1 MLLGKD
7 KPDPFEV
14 YNDYNSN
21 LVNLFLCRMRD
32 RPAELIR
39 ELGFLPLNSREEFNA
54 WKKFFEKEEFND
66 QHVSQELEA
75 LDELWG
81 EKRRQSFRPSICTL
95 CRTVRYGKPPCIFK
109 LIRYS
114 YASAGRSFGRQPFSI
129 SSVFP
134 LIQDVAKRL
143 EHVVIENQD
152 FEVLIRHYDR
162 PDSFFYCDPPYFDS
176 EYIYDAPFSWEDHQR
191 LNRVLGQAQ
200 GKWLLSYND
209 CEEIRELY
217 RGYALFDFQRVHTM
231 GQRFDAG
238 RASSGCSTAKPR
250 HHASARQ
257 FVLLCA
263 FFISNQ
269 NNRRKHDETQSPQNA
284 LFAAGCSA
292 ALGNP
297 AGSVGHSAAGG
308 HRAGCGTCAGSIHG
322 PNERRNRTNRGISA
336 CPRGDGRTAGTARR
350 GNTACGCSG

>member
-21 LVNLFLCRMRD
+21 LVNLFRCMRD

-81 EKRRQSFRPSICTL
+81 EEAAELQALYLHSVQDCALRKAAM
-95 CRTVRYGKPPCIFK
+95 YFK

-114 YASAGRSFGRQPFSI
+114 YASAGRSFGCQPFSI
-129 SSVFP
+129 PSVFP

-231 GQRFDAG
+231 VQRFDAG
-238 RASSGCSTAKPR
+238 REFHELLIGNYDLYEREKNKP
-250 HHASARQ
+250 AQLSMQ
-257 FVLLCA
+257 ELLGGTHEPIDVQRILKERILPC
-263 FFISNQ
+263 
-269 NNRRKHDETQSPQNA
+269 KHKK
-284 LFAAGCSA
+284 
-292 ALGNP
+292 
-297 AGSVGHSAAGG
+297 
-308 HRAGCGTCAGSIHG
+308 
-322 PNERRNRTNRGISA
+322 
-336 CPRGDGRTAGTARR
+336 
-350 GNTACGCSG
+350 

>member
-1 MLLGKD
+1 
-7 KPDPFEV
+7 
-14 YNDYNSN
+14 
-21 LVNLFLCRMRD
+21 MRD

-54 WKKFFEKEEFND
+54 WKKFFEREEFND
-66 QHVSQELEA
+66 QSVRQELEA

-81 EKRRQSFRPSICTL
+81 EQAAELQALYLHSVQDDPLRKAAM
-95 CRTVRYGKPPCIFK
+95 YFK

-114 YASAGRSFGRQPFSI
+114 YASAGRSFGCQPFSI

-162 PDSFFYCDPPYFDS
+162 PDAFFYCDPPYFDS
-176 EYIYDAPFSWEDHQR
+176 EYVYDAPFSWEDHQR
-191 LNRVLGQAQ
+191 LNRVLRQAQ

-231 GQRFDAG
+231 VQRFDAG
-238 RASSGCSTAKPR
+238 REFHELLIGNYDLYEREKDKP
-250 HHASARQ
+250 AQLSMQ
-257 FVLLCA
+257 ELLGGTHEPIDVQRILKERILPC
-263 FFISNQ
+263 
-269 NNRRKHDETQSPQNA
+269 KHKK
-284 LFAAGCSA
+284 
-292 ALGNP
+292 
-297 AGSVGHSAAGG
+297 
-308 HRAGCGTCAGSIHG
+308 
-322 PNERRNRTNRGISA
+322 
-336 CPRGDGRTAGTARR
+336 
-350 GNTACGCSG
+350 

>member
-21 LVNLFLCRMRD
+21 LVNLFRCMRD

-81 EKRRQSFRPSICTL
+81 EEAAELQALYLHSVQDCALRKAAM
-95 CRTVRYGKPPCIFK
+95 YFK

-114 YASAGRSFGRQPFSI
+114 YASAGRSFGCQPFSI

-143 EHVVIENQD
+143 
-152 FEVLIRHYDR
+152 
-162 PDSFFYCDPPYFDS
+162 
-176 EYIYDAPFSWEDHQR
+176 
-191 LNRVLGQAQ
+191 
-200 GKWLLSYND
+200 
-209 CEEIRELY
+209 
-217 RGYALFDFQRVHTM
+217 
-231 GQRFDAG
+231 
-238 RASSGCSTAKPR
+238 
-250 HHASARQ
+250 
-257 FVLLCA
+257 
-263 FFISNQ
+263 
-269 NNRRKHDETQSPQNA
+269 
-284 LFAAGCSA
+284 
-292 ALGNP
+292 
-297 AGSVGHSAAGG
+297 
-308 HRAGCGTCAGSIHG
+308 
-322 PNERRNRTNRGISA
+322 
-336 CPRGDGRTAGTARR
+336 
-350 GNTACGCSG
+350 